1 MKTCTHGR
9 VRGHGLCSVRS
20 QSLGPP
26 VPNFGAAANEA
37 QHSLVGPVPQAA
49 GRVAVVGKSCRRR
62 SGGAHRR
69 PSSPRAVEDGVTEG
83 GDLEADVPAG
93 SAHVRATREPPPCRN
108 LGGGR
113 RGKVHAKDDPAHRI
127 PGDLRSRP
135 RERLD
140 WQLPLSTAILIHTMA
155 R

>member
-1 MKTCTHGR
+1 MQAAAAPRAALEQERTDPPGQQKEVQE
-9 VRGHGLCSVRS
+9 VREGDTD
-20 QSLGPP
+20 
-26 VPNFGAAANEA
+26 GAAATEA

-83 GDLEADVPAG
+83 GDLEADVSAG

-108 LGGGR
+108 LGGVSVVGCTPR
-113 RGKVHAKDDPAHRI
+113 MIPPTEFLRIFGAGKGNTRI
-127 PGDLRSRP
+127 SSCR
-135 RERLD
+135 
-140 WQLPLSTAILIHTMA
+140 
-155 R
+155 